1 MQKARIPALLFLLPA
16 AVIFLIFFY
25 WPLAQNLYLSF
36 FQWNMVSPQMKFVG
50 IANYLEVL
58 GSMELLKNLGNTLMF
73 IIVLLILN
81 FLLQ

>member
-1 MQKARIPALLFLLPA
+1 
-16 AVIFLIFFY
+16 
-25 WPLAQNLYLSF
+25 
-36 FQWNMVSPQMKFVG
+36 MKFVG

-81 FLLQ
+81 FLLPYLYSYILGHLVKKYSNCYLDI